1 MDPSLEPEPLAHR
14 PEADELDAADTLT
27 GNRGTRILAGGVW
40 HATERFVPQFY
51 TLAISVVAARYLG
64 PHDMGR
70 QSYIAFVSLALT
82 ALLSSSLSIALIRYV
97 SESIGRGEPGA
108 VRSLLAWAWRIEGLA
123 AVLGGGA
130 LAAAALLGSTPR
142 NAWFL
147 AGAVTVAAILQTVP
161 SAILVGLQLFRQ
173 SSTIGLTTGI
183 LGTAA
188 TAAVLADGGGIT
200 GMFAVEVVVGF
211 VNLAWAGVVAQRALA
226 RIAPNAAP
234 AGRLKRQVTRF
245 ALGYSAGIV
254 LELIVA
260 RRSELFFLNKFSTN
274 QQIAY
279 FSIAYAVVTGVG
291 QIPSA
296 LAAAAAPMF
305 AALHGAGDHDR
316 IRRGFERARRLLI
329 LFTVPLTAAGLA
341 LGPRIIGVIY
351 GSQYSPTA
359 VPLMILLATY
369 PLRGTTSLAD
379 AVAIAYGKLR
389 LPIVTNWIA
398 AAVDI
403 GLALA
408 LIPFLDARGAAIA
421 STVAQLVYSVT
432 VMLYVRRLIGGER
445 FDLRLARVV
454 AASAA
459 AGAAG
464 WGCVEALD
472 GVDGLLLGLVAFV
485 AVFAVSA
492 IALHI
497 IPAID
502 AEWIEDAVGERLGN
516 RARRAVHLF
525 AAAS

>member
-1 MDPSLEPEPLAHR
+1 
-14 PEADELDAADTLT
+14 
-27 GNRGTRILAGGVW
+27 
-40 HATERFVPQFY
+40 
-51 TLAISVVAARYLG
+51 
-64 PHDMGR
+64 
-70 QSYIAFVSLALT
+70 
-82 ALLSSSLSIALIRYV
+82 
-97 SESIGRGEPGA
+97 
-108 VRSLLAWAWRIEGLA
+108 
-123 AVLGGGA
+123 
-130 LAAAALLGSTPR
+130 
-142 NAWFL
+142 
-147 AGAVTVAAILQTVP
+147 
-161 SAILVGLQLFRQ
+161 
-173 SSTIGLTTGI
+173 
-183 LGTAA
+183 
-188 TAAVLADGGGIT
+188 
-200 GMFAVEVVVGF
+200 MFAVEVVVGF

-502 AEWIEDAVGERLGN
+502 AEWIEDAVGERLGH